1 MGISVDKNGE
11 NITLEAQ
18 DDFTAVGSDGEEEA
32 ASHRP
37 QIGWQEKCS
46 MAALTKNWKLCS

>member
-37 QIGWQEKCS
+37 QIG
-46 MAALTKNWKLCS
+46 